1 MFAMSGT
8 AFAGR
13 YGAFLLPVMLSIL
26 MASEKASAADCQN
39 EFGVLRASNRFQ
51 VSEKSFETDLRAY
64 AHRSNL
70 SYDRINLV
78 GKGQKVTLVEHR
90 LENRSG
96 TVWIVISKKPT
107 GGDAT
112 ASISTSACNQSV
124 QWKVYWQT
132 LTSFLHGEDRPSV
145 RGFGAMHG

>member
-1 MFAMSGT
+1 MTKDELVEKISKGADISKT
-8 AFAGR
+8 DAG
-13 YGAFLLPVMLSIL
+13 
-26 MASEKASAADCQN
+26 KALSAALDSIKAT
-39 EFGVLRASNRFQ
+39 L
-51 VSEKSFETDLRAY
+51 K
-64 AHRSNL
+64 
-70 SYDRINLV
+70 
-78 GKGQKVTLVEHR
+78 KGQKVTLVEHR